1 MDIGAGISS
10 LYRSLPTNM
19 RLLGE
24 YMLGADSPIT
34 AKDFKPEELAF
45 IRQQITQQRQQN
57 MMRAQQ
63 LKDKADFLR
72 QQPQATSGIKLVN
85 PEEALQEALSDLAT
99 YDKIRDATA
108 ITDPYKGTRKVVD
121 QGYFPS
127 LVKSFTDPQYNVAT
141 SLGKYVAKEDNGGLR
156 IEDTYDFNRKER
168 KLPSGLAALK
178 NIAISPEILFEYLAN
193 MTNRS
198 PRPVD
203 LYLEDK

>member
-1 MDIGAGISS
+1 
-10 LYRSLPTNM
+10 M

-57 MMRAQQ
+57 MMREQQ

-72 QQPQATSGIKLVN
+72 RQSQATSGVKLVN
-85 PEEALQEALSDLAT
+85 PEEALQEALSDLGT
-99 YDKIRDATA
+99 YDKTRGATT
-108 ITDPYKGTRKVVD
+108 ITDPYKGTREVVD

-141 SLGKYVAKEDNGGLR
+141 SLGKYVAKEDDGGLR
-156 IEDTYDFNRKER
+156 IEDTYDFNPKER
-168 KLPSGLAALK
+168 KLPGGLAALR
-178 NIAISPEILFEYLAN
+178 NVTNSPEVLFEYLAN
-193 MTNRS
+193 MIERD

-203 LYLEDK
+203 LYLED